1 MSKVDAEGREH
12 LDGGGRFL
20 DWPTSEDTLAIDA
33 GLHALM
39 LMTLEAGGE
48 MLTALGD
55 KELAGQCFETAG
67 RMKKVTPDYRTSKQ
81 SAALI
86 ALAGIVPAEKANE
99 EVLSVGGPHGFST
112 FYGYYMLQAQAKAGD
127 YAGAIR
133 NMKDYWGGMLDLGAT
148 T

>member
-81 SAALI
+81 
-86 ALAGIVPAEKANE
+86 
-99 EVLSVGGPHGFST
+99 
-112 FYGYYMLQAQAKAGD
+112 
-127 YAGAIR
+127 
-133 NMKDYWGGMLDLGAT
+133 
-148 T
+148 